1 MNAFR
6 HGYRGRAWLMRARRI
21 RHAIRLCADTILL
34 VRAVALDG
42 RMRGGDLSGDRCGSS
57 LLGKA
62 IHDGREERGPDQG
75 QTHPHQTGKER
86 RLLTGRPDFGHVNR
100 LPPGQ
105 KEVKNWPVLDLGVQ
119 PNIVPPRVWR
129 LTVEGEVENPTT
141 WSFEEFTALPQEDF
155 VSDIHCVTQWSRFDN
170 HWRGV
175 PARHLMELV
184 KPKLEARHV
193 ILHAYDG
200 YTTNVRREVFEEPN
214 VLLASMWEGKA
225 LTREHGGPV
234 RVVIPDWYFWKS
246 AKWVTRIEF
255 AKDDSPG
262 FWEVRGYHNE
272 GDPWKEERYS

>member
-1 MNAFR
+1 MSDQSDE
-6 HGYRGRAWLMRARRI
+6 GRIKDKLIRAKQDW
-21 RHAIRLCADTILL
+21 A
-34 VRAVALDG
+34 
-42 RMRGGDLSGDRCGSS
+42 
-57 LLGKA
+57 
-62 IHDGREERGPDQG
+62 
-75 QTHPHQTGKER
+75 KEG

-119 PNIVPPRVWR
+119 PNIVKPRVWH
-129 LTVEGEVENPTT
+129 LTVEGLVENPLSWTLEDFTT
-141 WSFEEFTALPQEDF
+141 QPQEDF

-175 PARHLMELV
+175 SARRIVELA
-184 KPKLEARHV
+184 KPKPEAKHV
-193 ILHAYDG
+193 IFHSYDG
-200 YTTNVRREVFEEPN
+200 YTTNVKREVFEEPN
-214 VLLASMWEGKA
+214 VLLANSWEGKP

-255 AKDDSPG
+255 AATDSPG